1 MIFWII
7 HIAVIG
13 VLSYTVQ
20 ARMKSSFHPLLFW
33 IGLIIKLFSG
43 ILLGYLYFEYYGQGD
58 TIHLFELAKSYSL
71 ESIQNQPRERFFV
84 WIISPIVW
92 LTGGSYWITSIWLS
106 FLGFLACWY
115 ATTSLSE
122 IFPEI
127 KLPIATCLLLVP
139 SVVFWSSGILKD
151 TVSFSALVLSIVLV
165 VKLYRNQRL
174 LFIDLIL
181 LIFSLILLFKIKHY
195 LLITVLIFSSI
206 LIFSILL
213 RKIKTRL
220 KWPLAITVL
229 AIILISTQFIH
240 PYLRVDRIAQTI
252 YENNEAI
259 ASQTSPEN
267 RIIVLENESFMSLIN
282 KVPISIY
289 TGLLRPSILDSTS
302 SLGWVHR
309 IENFI
314 LTVLIFLS
322 LMLIIKEKHEFDLPL
337 LFSSIFCIVL
347 LGTLLPLTSP
357 NFGTLVRYKNAYF
370 PFILLIS
377 SILPYRYLS
386 SN

>member
-1 MIFWII
+1 M
-7 HIAVIG
+7 V
-13 VLSYTVQ
+13 
-20 ARMKSSFHPLLFW
+20 
-33 IGLIIKLFSG
+33 KLFSG
-43 ILLGYLYFEYYGQGD
+43 MLLGYLYHKYYGQGD
-58 TIHLFELAKSYSL
+58 TIHLFELAKFYSY
-71 ESIQNQPRERFFV
+71 ESIQNQPREKFFV

-92 LTGGSYWITSIWLS
+92 LSGGSYWITSIWLS
-106 FLGFLACWY
+106 FIGFLACWY
-115 ATTSLSE
+115 ATVSLSE
-122 IFPEI
+122 TFNKI

-151 TVSFSALVLSIVLV
+151 TVSFSCLVLSIALV
-165 VKLYRNQRL
+165 VKFYRNQRL
-174 LFIDLIL
+174 LFLDFIL
-181 LIFSLILLFKIKHY
+181 LILSLIVLFKIKHY

-213 RKIKTRL
+213 RRIKTKL
-220 KWPLAITVL
+220 KWPVAIAVL

-240 PYLRVDRIAQTI
+240 PYLRVDRIVQTI

-267 RIIVLENESFMSLIN
+267 RIIVLQNESLASLIDN
-282 KVPISIY
+282 VPISIY
-289 TGLLRPSILDSTS
+289 TGLFRPSLLDKTT
-302 SLGWVHR
+302 SLGWVHKV
-309 IENFI
+309 ENFI
-314 LTVLIFLS
+314 LTVLLFLS
-322 LMLIIKEKHEFDLPL
+322 LLLIIKEKHEFDLPL

-370 PFILLIS
+370 PFLLLIS

-386 SN
+386 SNSD